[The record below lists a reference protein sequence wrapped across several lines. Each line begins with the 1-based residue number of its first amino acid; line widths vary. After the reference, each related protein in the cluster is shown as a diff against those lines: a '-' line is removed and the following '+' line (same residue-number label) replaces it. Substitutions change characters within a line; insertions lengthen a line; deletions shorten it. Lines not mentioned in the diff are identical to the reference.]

1 MDLPEQ
7 LAGAPKRPHP
17 GSWGQF
23 LVSEVAG
30 KPVKARITEVE
41 AYKGSDDPASHAYR
55 GRTRRNGS
63 MFERPGT
70 LYVYRSYGIHW
81 CANVAA
87 GPEGVGWG
95 ILFRG
100 GEIVDG
106 LGVAR
111 SRRGRERDLANGP
124 GKLTQALGL
133 DHSHDGT
140 FLFDGS
146 SPIRLEPGPTAGPGD
161 GDTAGRHKPGDRSP
175 MAIRGGV
182 SGDRW
187 RAVPGSSPTYS
198 RPADE
203 LRHARLPAPP
213 RRSGRPGRGPDP
225 QAGAGAPAPGQARFG
240 PPPPR
245 R

>member
-1 MDLPEQ
+1 VLEMDLPEQ
-7 LAGAPKRPHP
+7 LADSPEEAAPRLL
-17 GSWGQF
+17 GSF
-23 LVSEVAG
+23 LVSEVDG
-30 KPVKARITEVE
+30 KQVRARITEVE
-41 AYKGSDDPASHAYR
+41 AYKGSDDPASHAFR

-124 GKLTQALGL
+124 GKLTQALGV

-146 SPIRLEPGPTAGPGD
+146 SPIRLEPGTTPALVMATPRVGISQAIDRPWRFVAVTPATGG
-161 GDTAGRHKPGDRSP
+161 GRSP
-175 MAIRGGV
+175 
-182 SGDRW
+182 D
-187 RAVPGSSPTYS
+187 
-198 RPADE
+198 
-203 LRHARLPAPP
+203 LPDLLSP
-213 RRSGRPGRGPDP
+213 RR
-225 QAGAGAPAPGQARFG
+225 
-240 PPPPR
+240 
-245 R
+245 

>member
-1 MDLPEQ
+1 MDLAAQLVESPEEAAPQ
-7 LAGAPKRPHP
+7 LLGAV
-17 GSWGQF
+17 
-23 LVSEVAG
+23 LVSEVGG
-30 KPVKARITEVE
+30 KSVKARITEVE

-55 GRTRRNGS
+55 GRTGRNGS

-124 GKLTQALGL
+124 GKLTQALGV

-146 SPIRLEPGPTAGPGD
+146 SPIRLEPGEPPALLMATPRVGISRAI
-161 GDTAGRHKPGDRSP
+161 DRP
-175 MAIRGGV
+175 
-182 SGDRW
+182 W
-187 RAVPGSSPTYS
+187 RFVAVT
-198 RPADE
+198 PAAVGKRSD
-203 LRHARLPAPP
+203 LPDLL
-213 RRSGRPGRGPDP
+213 SPGR
-225 QAGAGAPAPGQARFG
+225 
-240 PPPPR
+240 
-245 R
+245 